1 MTSHFCKAKPSINQ
15 PSLPNQVEV
24 SAGCSQFLKMPFHPK
39 FLKYFILAAPILAHQ
54 QNQTKEEE
62 LQQAV
67 WDSIGQQCNT
77 RKNSQ
82 FGCGY
87 NLDCVPSTS
96 MSTCQPN
103 SLLQSSL
110 DSASCT
116 AAQSGSVNSD
126 SCAGGS
132 FCSPFSSKCQ
142 VCVTRYAVCGTG
154 VECCPTYT
162 CSQVEAHTFEG
173 SKLMSICLP
182 PGEST
187 LLKKRNRQSD
197 PLFAF

>member
-1 MTSHFCKAKPSINQ
+1 MPLLS
-15 PSLPNQVEV
+15 
-24 SAGCSQFLKMPFHPK
+24 KM
-39 FLKYFILAAPILAHQ
+39 LKYFILAAPILAQQ
-54 QNQTKEEE
+54 QNQSKEEE
-62 LQQAV
+62 PIKQAV

-87 NLDCVPSTS
+87 NLDCVPSTTQ
-96 MSTCQPN
+96 STCQPN

-110 DSASCT
+110 DSASC
-116 AAQSGSVNSD
+116 SNSD

-132 FCSPFSSKCQ
+132 FCSASSSKCQ

-162 CSQVEAHTFEG
+162 CSQVEAHTYEG
-173 SKLMSICLP
+173 SKIMSICLP

-197 PLFAF
+197 PLFTF